1 MRFLTHIVTL
11 AIAVIVVWF
20 AIANRHQVD
29 LTFDP
34 LPLSLSLPF
43 YLPVLAGVLLGL
55 VAGGVISWRTG
66 RTRRARLRVAER
78 ERDKLQYSLDRPAP
92 KDQQGKS
99 TAPLPAA
106 RNEPTA

>member
-11 AIAVIVVWF
+11 TIAIVVIWF
-20 AIANRHQVD
+20 AITNRHRVD

-34 LPLSLSLPF
+34 LPLSLSLPL

-66 RTRRARLRVAER
+66 RTRRARLRATER
-78 ERDKLQYSLDRPAP
+78 ERDELQHSLEQSAS
-92 KDQQGKS
+92 KDQQSEG
-99 TAPLPAA
+99 TRPLPAA

>member
-11 AIAVIVVWF
+11 TIAIIVIWF
-20 AIANRHQVD
+20 AITNRHQVD

-43 YLPVLAGVLLGL
+43 YLPVFAGVLLGL

-66 RTRRARLRVAER
+66 RTRRARLRAAER
-78 ERDKLQYSLDRPAP
+78 ERDELQHNLDRPAP
-92 KDQQGKS
+92 KD
-99 TAPLPAA
+99 
-106 RNEPTA
+106 R

>member
-1 MRFLTHIVTL
+1 MRFLAHIVTL
-11 AIAVIVVWF
+11 AIAVIVIWF

-34 LPLSLSLPF
+34 LPLSFSLPF
-43 YLPVLAGVLLGL
+43 YLPVFAGVLLGL

-66 RTRRARLRVAER
+66 RTRRARLRAAER
-78 ERDKLQYSLDRPAP
+78 ERDELQHSLNRPAP
-92 KDQQGKS
+92 KDQQSEG
-99 TAPLPAA
+99 TTPLPAA

>member
-11 AIAVIVVWF
+11 AIAVIVIWF

-29 LTFDP
+29 LKFDP

-55 VAGGVISWRTG
+55 VAGGIISWRTG
-66 RTRRARLRVAER
+66 RTRRARLRAAER
-78 ERDKLQYSLDRPAP
+78 ERDELQHSLAP
-92 KDQQGKS
+92 KDQQSEG
-99 TAPLPAA
+99 TRPLPAA

>member
-11 AIAVIVVWF
+11 VIAVIVIWF

-43 YLPVLAGVLLGL
+43 YLPVLAGVLMGL
-55 VAGGVISWRTG
+55 VAGGFISWRTG
-66 RTRRARLRVAER
+66 RTRRARLRAAER
-78 ERDKLQYSLDRPAP
+78 ERDKLQHNLNRPAP
-92 KDQQGKS
+92 KDRQNEG
-99 TAPLPAA
+99 TTPLSAA
-106 RNEPTA
+106 RNEPPA

>member
-11 AIAVIVVWF
+11 TIAIIVIWF
-20 AIANRHQVD
+20 AITNRHQVD

-43 YLPVLAGVLLGL
+43 YLPVFAGVLLGL

-66 RTRRARLRVAER
+66 RTRRARLRAAEQ
-78 ERDKLQYSLDRPAP
+78 ERDELQHNLDRPAP
-92 KDQQGKS
+92 KD
-99 TAPLPAA
+99 
-106 RNEPTA
+106 R

>member
-20 AIANRHQVD
+20 AIANRHVVD

-43 YLPVLAGVLLGL
+43 YLPVLVAVLLGL

-66 RTRRARLRVAER
+66 RTRRARLRAAER
-78 ERDKLQYSLDRPAP
+78 ERDELQRNLNKPAP
-92 KDQQGKS
+92 KDRPGDGEID
-99 TAPLPAA
+99 LPTS
-106 RNEPTA
+106 RNEPAV

>member
-1 MRFLTHIVTL
+1 MHFLVHIVTL
-11 AIAVIVVWF
+11 AIAVIVIGF

-43 YLPVLAGVLLGL
+43 YLPVLTGVLLGL

-66 RTRRARLRVAER
+66 RRLRVRLRTAAR
-78 ERDKLQYSLDRPAP
+78 ERDELQHSLSLPAS
-92 KDQQGKS
+92 KDQQSKS
-99 TAPLPAA
+99 TIPLPAA